1 MRRRRQPMASFA
13 GRMWVAPRPLPV
25 GTAGVSE
32 VACGTGQAAGLS
44 PCRVEPTE
52 DDM

>member
-1 MRRRRQPMASFA
+1 MTSSA
-13 GRMWVAPRPLPV
+13 GRIRVARPLPV